1 MFEFFRGMNCLHV
14 LASHSR
20 ENAHVIF
27 ASLLEFYSNFPL
39 DVQDGQGNTG
49 LFEKQGFDLNY

>member
-1 MFEFFRGMNCLHV
+1 MNCLHV

-20 ENAHVIF
+20 ENAHLIF
-27 ASLLEFYSNFPL
+27 ASLLEFYPNFPL

-49 LFEKQGFDLNY
+49 LF

>member
-1 MFEFFRGMNCLHV
+1 MNCLHV

-20 ENAHVIF
+20 ENAQMIF
-27 ASLLEFYSNFPL
+27 ASLLEFYPNFPL

-49 LFEKQGFDLNY
+49 FFRDKEILD

>member
-1 MFEFFRGMNCLHV
+1 MNCLHV

-20 ENAHVIF
+20 ENAHLIF
-27 ASLLEFYSNFPL
+27 TSLLESYSNFPL

-49 LFEKQGFDLNY
+49 LFNKRKFFDY